1 MEKINKGYVIVYVME
16 LPNEICNIICSYIEG
31 PTHKIIDELYFHPF
45 ECLKLN
51 RKYNFKHIHIP
62 RLLDAI
68 NRRCPYCITRLKP
81 EEYIYSGKYEYC
93 FNKKLCFECLEKER
107 FRLWFELS
115 ELIFIILICTVVW
128 SSILHVISVIEVS
141 H

>member
-1 MEKINKGYVIVYVME
+1 ME
-16 LPNEICNIICSYIEG
+16 LPNEISNIICSYIEG
-31 PTHKIIDELYFHPF
+31 PNHKIIHELYFEPL

-51 RKYNFKHIHIP
+51 KKYNFKHIRIT

-68 NRRCPYCITRLKP
+68 NRRCPHCISLLKP

-107 FRLWFELS
+107 FRLCFELS
-115 ELIFIILICTVVW
+115 ELILIILICIFVW
-128 SSILHVISVIEVS
+128 SSILHVISAIEVS

>member
-1 MEKINKGYVIVYVME
+1 MVDTKTLY
-16 LPNEICNIICSYIEG
+16 LPNEISNIICSYIES
-31 PTHKIIDELYFHPF
+31 PTHKIIRDLYFYPL

-51 RKYNFKHIHIP
+51 KKYKFKHINIP

-68 NRRCPYCITRLKP
+68 NRRCPYCMNRLNP
-81 EEYIYSGKYEYC
+81 EEYVYRGKYEIC

-107 FRLWFELS
+107 FRLCFEIS
-115 ELIFIILICTVVW
+115 ELVFIILTCMIVW
-128 SSILHVISVIEVS
+128 SSMLNIVCALENS